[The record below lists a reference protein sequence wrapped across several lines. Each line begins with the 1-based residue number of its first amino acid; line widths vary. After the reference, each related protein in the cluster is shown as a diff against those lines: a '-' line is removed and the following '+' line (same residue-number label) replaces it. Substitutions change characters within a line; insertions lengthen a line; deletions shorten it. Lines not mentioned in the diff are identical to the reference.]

1 MSDEMKR
8 YIAPTDSRLRQDLRL
23 YEEGHI
29 EEADTL
35 KFQTEEDQRRTRKQR
50 EDGLLPPH

>member
-1 MSDEMKR
+1 MSEEMKG
-8 YIAPTDSRLRQDLRL
+8 YVPPTDSRMRQDLRL

-35 KFQTEEDQRRTRKQR
+35 KFQTEED
-50 EDGLLPPH
+50 